1 MHVGGSQV
9 VKVVVPG
16 RPLRRD
22 AERNRERIL
31 RAARE
36 LFVEQGLTVGVDE
49 IARRAGVGMGT
60 LYRRFP
66 NKDALV
72 EETLVTAV
80 ARVRELAAGALE
92 AQPPGRALREF
103 LVTGLSD
110 DACRWA
116 FVSRRLWTGRTRAAV
131 FDEVVPLIG
140 EMFADAQRVGLLR
153 ADVVLAD
160 LIVLLRAL
168 RVILELTDA
177 SAEGTWRRYVDLML
191 DALRPSDHNSRL
203 DDPPVSLAQLAGAPL
218 TTVERG

>member
-1 MHVGGSQV
+1 
-9 VKVVVPG
+9 
-16 RPLRRD
+16 LRRD

-31 RAARE
+31 RAARD
-36 LFVEQGLTVGVDE
+36 LFVEQGLSVGVDE

-80 ARVRELAAGALE
+80 ARVRELAVAALE
-92 AQPPGRALREF
+92 SQPTGQALREF
-103 LVTGLSD
+103 LVTGLRD

-131 FDEVVPLIG
+131 FDDVVPLIAT
-140 EMFADAQRVGLLR
+140 MFDDAQHVGLVR

-177 SAEGTWRRYVDLML
+177 PAGGTWRRYVDLML
-191 DALRPSDHNSRL
+191 DALRPSEHNSRL
-203 DDPPVSLAQLAGAPL
+203 DDPPISIAVLAGTAV
-218 TTVERG
+218 TVAELGHGVR